1 MADLNKEQFEQLPDF
16 LKDSYKADGEVYRH
30 ESDFKVASL
39 KSSLDGLDGKLK
51 ETTGK
56 LTEYEQKQSERQAE
70 AERKALEKLK
80 SEGKVDEILADAE
93 RRIGETTKQFQER
106 FEKMTNQ
113 IKTEKRSSIVADLAA
128 SMATDKGSKAF
139 KSLIASRIDI
149 DAESGKVTYLNED
162 GSASS
167 LDLAGFKAELIKD
180 DSLSPLLKADIVT
193 NGGGNLNGNNDGGAS
208 VKTMKREQFEQL
220 SDKNKM
226 EFVKTGGKI
235 N

>member
-80 SEGKVDEILADAE
+80 SEGKVDEIIADAE
-93 RRIGETTKQFQER
+93 LRIGETKKQFEAR
-106 FEKMTNQ
+106 IEKMTNQ
-113 IKTEKRSSIVADLAA
+113 IKTEKRSALVSEL
-128 SMATDKGSKAF
+128 SEMATPRGKAAF
-139 KSLIASRIDI
+139 KKLIASRIDV
-149 DAESGKVTYLNED
+149 DAETGKFTFLNED

-167 LDLAGFKAELIKD
+167 LDLAGFKAELMKD
-180 DSLSPLLKADIVT
+180 DSLSPLLQADIVT

>member
-1 MADLNKEQFEQLPDF
+1 
-16 LKDSYKADGEVYRH
+16 
-30 ESDFKVASL
+30 
-39 KSSLDGLDGKLK
+39 
-51 ETTGK
+51 
-56 LTEYEQKQSERQAE
+56 
-70 AERKALEKLK
+70 
-80 SEGKVDEILADAE
+80 
-93 RRIGETTKQFQER
+93 
-106 FEKMTNQ
+106 MTNQ

-139 KSLIASRIDI
+139 KALIASRIDI

-167 LDLAGFKAELIKD
+167 LDLAGFKAELMKD

-193 NGGGNLNGNNDGGAS
+193 NGGGNLNGNNDGSAS
-208 VKTMKREQFEQL
+208 VKTMKREQFDQL